1 MTGAWRPRQRLVS
14 RPGKPMNDRALAL
27 IPAFNEAGPIA
38 DVIHRAQRH
47 VQEVVVVDDGSS
59 DATSAVARAAGAT
72 VLRHDVNRGKG
83 AAIITGLNH
92 LRQSPA
98 QYGIFLDAD
107 GQHDPD
113 AIPEFIALAEQTGAG
128 IVIGSRMTDTRT
140 MPTLRLWTNQFMS
153 RVTGQLARQVIPD
166 SQCGYRLLARAVLP
180 DLHLATARFETETEM
195 LIQAGRAGHKIV
207 SLPVRTIYLPDRV
220 SRIQPAGDG
229 VRFFKLV
236 GKYWP

>member
-1 MTGAWRPRQRLVS
+1 
-14 RPGKPMNDRALAL
+14 MNERALAL
-27 IPAFNEAGPIA
+27 IPAFNEAGPIV
-38 DVIHRAQRH
+38 DVIRRAQPH
-47 VQEVVVVDDGSS
+47 VREVVVIDDGST

-83 AAIITGLNH
+83 AAIITGLDY
-92 LRQSPA
+92 LRQSSA
-98 QYGIFLDAD
+98 QCGVFIDAD
-107 GQHDPD
+107 GQHDPE
-113 AIPEFIALAEQTGAG
+113 ALPAFLALAEQTGAG
-128 IVIGSRMTDTRT
+128 IVIGSRMTDTHS
-140 MPTLRLWTNQFMS
+140 MPALRLWTNRFMS
-153 RVTGQLARQVIPD
+153 WLTGKLARQVIPD
-166 SQCGYRLLARAVLP
+166 SQCGYRLLTRTILP

-207 SLPVRTIYLPDRV
+207 SVPIRTIYLPGRV

>member
-1 MTGAWRPRQRLVS
+1 
-14 RPGKPMNDRALAL
+14 MNDRALAL
-27 IPAFNEAGPIA
+27 IPAFNEAGPLA
-38 DVIHRAQRH
+38 EVIRRARPH
-47 VQEVVVVDDGSS
+47 VREVVVVDDGSA
-59 DATSAVARAAGAT
+59 DATADVARAAGAT
-72 VLRHDVNRGKG
+72 VLRHAVNRGKG
-83 AAIITGLNH
+83 AAIITGLDH

-98 QYGIFLDAD
+98 TYGIFLDAD

-113 AIPEFIALAEQTGAG
+113 AIPDFIARAEQTGAG
-128 IVIGSRMTDTRT
+128 IVIGSRMTDTRP
-140 MPTLRLWTNQFMS
+140 MPALRLWTNQFMS
-153 RVTGQLARQVIPD
+153 WVTGRLARQRIPD

-207 SLPVRTIYLPDRV
+207 SLPVRTIYLPNRV

>member
-1 MTGAWRPRQRLVS
+1 
-14 RPGKPMNDRALAL
+14 MNDRALAL

-38 DVIHRAQRH
+38 DVIRRARPH
-47 VQEVVVVDDGSS
+47 VHEVVVIDDGSI
-59 DATSAVARAAGAT
+59 DTTSEVARAAGAT

-83 AAIITGLNH
+83 AAIITGLNY
-92 LRQSPA
+92 LRQSSA
-98 QYGIFLDAD
+98 HCGIFLDAD

-113 AIPEFIALAEQTGAG
+113 ALPAFIALAEQTGAG
-128 IVIGSRMTDTRT
+128 IVIGSRMTDTHS
-140 MPTLRLWTNQFMS
+140 MPILRLWTNQFMS
-153 RVTGQLARQVIPD
+153 WLTGKLARQMIPD

-180 DLHLATARFETETEM
+180 DLKLATARFETETEM

-207 SLPVRTIYLPDRV
+207 SLPIRTIYLPNRI
-220 SRIQPAGDG
+220 SRIQPCRDG